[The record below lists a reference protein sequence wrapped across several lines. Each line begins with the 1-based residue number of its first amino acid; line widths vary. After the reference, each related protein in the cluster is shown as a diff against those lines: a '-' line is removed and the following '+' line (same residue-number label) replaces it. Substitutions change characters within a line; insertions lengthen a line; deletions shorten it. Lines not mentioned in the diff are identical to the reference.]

1 MMKDQ
6 TPPKIYYREE
16 EIPLILSAE
25 DVADIL
31 KVSRSFAYNLFYAK
45 GFPAIKIGSR
55 RFVRREKLLKWLE
68 AHLQLF
74 PLMQQNSR
82 KRLSDMSVQ

>member
-1 MMKDQ
+1 MMKEQ
-6 TPPKIYYREE
+6 KAPKTYYHEE

-45 GFPAIKIGSR
+45 GFPSIRIGSR
-55 RFVRREKLLKWLE
+55 QFVRREKLLKWLE
-68 AHLQLF
+68 SHEKGGSLQ
-74 PLMQQNSR
+74 
-82 KRLSDMSVQ
+82 

>member
-1 MMKDQ
+1 MKEEKPSK
-6 TPPKIYYREE
+6 TYYNEE

-31 KVSRSFAYNLFYAK
+31 KVSKSFAYNLFYAK
-45 GFPAIKIGSR
+45 GFPSIRIGSR

-68 AHLQLF
+68 AHEKEV
-74 PLMQQNSR
+74 R
-82 KRLSDMSVQ
+82 

>member
-6 TPPKIYYREE
+6 TPPKTYDREE

-68 AHLQLF
+68 AHEKGGSL
-74 PLMQQNSR
+74 
-82 KRLSDMSVQ
+82 